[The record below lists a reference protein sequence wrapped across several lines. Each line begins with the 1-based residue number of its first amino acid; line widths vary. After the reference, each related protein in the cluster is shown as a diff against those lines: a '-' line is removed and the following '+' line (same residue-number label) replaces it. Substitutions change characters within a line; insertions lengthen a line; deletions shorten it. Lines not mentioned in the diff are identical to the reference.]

1 MKRFLFLTLIIVLT
15 IGLLT
20 SCRPPELEGAF
31 VDFNAGRIDSALELA
46 IKAAEKYPTNSEAW
60 FLLGKIYAKKDSVK
74 KMVDAFDKSLA
85 IDNKFEAEITNLKNL
100 TFQNTFNRGVNAF
113 NKYIKIED
121 KTSEEAKKTID
132 AAIKNF
138 KLAALV
144 KDDYQ
149 THELIARSYTFLD
162 DIDNAGKYFKK
173 LTEIEPDSAKGWIAL
188 GNYYFENNEPE
199 KAIETYRQALEIEP
213 ANEVAITNMA
223 LSYDKMKD
231 YENALKTYEQAMEV
245 IPEEKAFPFNL
256 GLIYYNMSAD
266 TLETKL
272 TKEQRMEYLED
283 ALQYFNRALELDPE
297 MKDAYRAKSDILIEL
312 KRFEEGKEVA
322 KIGTEKYPEDV
333 GLWFNLFKCYSHLGN
348 VQKANET
355 AEKINELQ
363 GE

>member
-1 MKRFLFLTLIIVLT
+1 MKRFLFLTLITVLT

-46 IKAAEKYPTNSEAW
+46 IKAAEKYPDNSEAW
-60 FLLGKIYAKKDSVK
+60 FLLGKIYAKKDNVG

-85 IDNKFEAEITNLKNL
+85 INKTHEAEITNIKNL
-100 TFQNTFNRGVNAF
+100 TFQNSFNRGVNAY

-121 KTSEEAKKTID
+121 KTSDEAKKSID
-132 AAIKNF
+132 AAINNF
-138 KLAALV
+138 KLASLI

-149 THELIARSYTFLD
+149 VHELIARSYIFLN

-188 GNYYFENNEPE
+188 GNYYFETNETE
-199 KAIETYRQALEIEP
+199 KAIETYKQALEIQP
-213 ANEVAITNMA
+213 TNEVAITNIA

-231 YENALKTYEQAMEV
+231 YKNAVKVYEQAMDL

-266 TLETKL
+266 TVETKL
-272 TKEQRMEYLED
+272 TKEQRTEYLEK

-322 KIGTEKYPEDV
+322 KLGTEKYPENV
-333 GLWFNLFKCYSHLGN
+333 GLWFNLFKCYSHLGD
-348 VQKANET
+348 VKKANET